1 MNHEEQQ
8 LQKDEKVFSKQLA
21 EWSREKESHQQ
32 PIHVMQ
38 TPLVLQLIGIK
49 PLPIYIAPS
58 TLGHIQEKH
67 ADVSQ
72 EILQQIPR
80 ALANPVMVFSSA
92 TVQNRVVVALD
103 LKSAQ
108 GIDIVVPLALDIV
121 RGRSSIHM
129 ITSVYGRGAGRGAD
143 RTTDYRWYINNIF
156 NGHTLYVDKEKTKN
170 FYQSAR
176 LLLPMEG
183 KRFVGLFDSSI
194 KTEEDLVK
202 FKLQKEEEYK
212 AAAAREAANEKDS
225 SLQTQPVDK
234 SHLQLRGTASYE
246 PMVTDSIEAVNKE
259 EGKMTA
265 ENQAHKEA
273 VSDYADS
280 YRKELANVCAA
291 SEESFTPAQNGKLK
305 ESADRLYKEMREF
318 ERGEGVCGPD
328 QDAWDAFASLHERNV
343 RSILAAKDISEA
355 TGRESKASEEA
366 AREAVQSTEESIVFI
381 SRSRVDL
388 LHEQKVYEDQIEELR
403 RRVED
408 ISEAKTLGVG
418 KEEDFTRT
426 LAAAAGFLKQIE
438 GLRREAG
445 NLPRKPASE
454 MFKASR
460 SSVRRAYFAVKLTP
474 TQLRRHID
482 ENMPQEVSRVLQQAA
497 VAFEQGSE
505 SLGQAKEAIVRTAR
519 SRQSAAA
526 FYREAWM
533 EEAKASG
540 ISPEIEERVALRM
553 AKAGMGAYTIRV
565 TLERESPLRE
575 DMKAGKAKEIAEAA
589 KAKAADAREAER
601 EEDHRR

>member
-1 MNHEEQQ
+1 
-8 LQKDEKVFSKQLA
+8 
-21 EWSREKESHQQ
+21 
-32 PIHVMQ
+32 
-38 TPLVLQLIGIK
+38 
-49 PLPIYIAPS
+49 
-58 TLGHIQEKH
+58 
-67 ADVSQ
+67 
-72 EILQQIPR
+72 
-80 ALANPVMVFSSA
+80 
-92 TVQNRVVVALD
+92 
-103 LKSAQ
+103 
-108 GIDIVVPLALDIV
+108 
-121 RGRSSIHM
+121 
-129 ITSVYGRGAGRGAD
+129 
-143 RTTDYRWYINNIF
+143 
-156 NGHTLYVDKEKTKN
+156 
-170 FYQSAR
+170 
-176 LLLPMEG
+176 MEG
-183 KRFVGLFDSSI
+183 KRFVGLFGSSI

-212 AAAAREAANEKDS
+212 AAAAREAVNEKDS
-225 SLQTQPVDK
+225 SLQTQPADE
-234 SHLQLRGTASYE
+234 SCLQLRGTASYE
-246 PMVTDSIEAVNKE
+246 PMVTDSIKAVNKE
-259 EGKMTA
+259 EAKMTA
-265 ENQAHKEA
+265 ENQARKEA

-280 YRKELANVCAA
+280 YREELADVCAA
-291 SEESFTPAQNGKLK
+291 SEESFTPAQNEKLQ
-305 ESADRLYKEMREF
+305 ESAERLYKEMREF
-318 ERGEGVCGPD
+318 ERSEGVCGPD
-328 QDAWDAFASLHERNV
+328 QDAWDSFAALHERNV

-366 AREAVQSTEESIVFI
+366 AGEAVRSIEESIVFI

-388 LHEQKVYEDQIEELR
+388 LHKQKVYEDQIEELR
-403 RRVED
+403 RRIED

-460 SSVRRAYFAVKLTP
+460 SSVRRAYFAVQLTP
-474 TQLRRHID
+474 PHLRRHIK
-482 ENMPQEVSRVLQQAA
+482 ENAPQEVSRVLQQAA

-505 SLGQAKEAIVRTAR
+505 SLGQAKEAIIRTVR
-519 SRQSAAA
+519 SHQSAAA

-553 AKAGMGAYTIRV
+553 AKAGMGVYTIRL

-589 KAKAADAREAER
+589 KAKVADAREAER

>member
-156 NGHTLYVDKEKTKN
+156 NGHTLYVDKEKTKT

-183 KRFVGLFDSSI
+183 KRFVGLFGSSI

-202 FKLQKEEEYK
+202 FKREKEE
-212 AAAAREAANEKDS
+212 DFLMS
-225 SLQTQPVDK
+225 T
-234 SHLQLRGTASYE
+234 
-246 PMVTDSIEAVNKE
+246 
-259 EGKMTA
+259 
-265 ENQAHKEA
+265 ENQARKET

-280 YRKELANVCAA
+280 YREELADVCVA

-318 ERGEGVCGPD
+318 ERSEGVCGPD
-328 QDAWDAFASLHERNV
+328 QDAWDAFAALHERNV

-366 AREAVQSTEESIVFI
+366 AGEAVRSIEESVVFI

-388 LHEQKVYEDQIEELR
+388 LHGQKVYEDQIEELR
-403 RRVED
+403 RRIED

-426 LAAAAGFLKQIE
+426 LAVAAGFLKQIE
-438 GLRREAG
+438 GLRREAR
-445 NLPRKPASE
+445 NLLRKPASE

-460 SSVRRAYFAVKLTP
+460 SSVRRAYFAVKLAP

-519 SRQSAAA
+519 SHQSAAA

-533 EEAKASG
+533 EEAKTSG

-589 KAKAADAREAER
+589 KAKVADAREAER

>member
-1 MNHEEQQ
+1 MESRKLQIDTRHIDEAEEQQ
-8 LQKDEKVFSKQLA
+8 VLQDEALFAKDIHDWFSGKKKSDSSSLYVA
-21 EWSREKESHQQ
+21 
-32 PIHVMQ
+32 Q
-38 TPLVLQLIGIK
+38 TPLVLQLAGMDN
-49 PLPIYIAPS
+49 LPIYI
-58 TLGHIQEKH
+58 
-67 ADVSQ
+67 DVSKLGRITKDHP
-72 EILQQIPR
+72 EMTENVFRQIPR
-80 ALANPVMVFSSA
+80 ALTDPIMVIRSITEPDRLIAVLDVADENGLNIIIPFA
-92 TVQNRVVVALD
+92 LNLNRNE
-103 LKSAQ
+103 
-108 GIDIVVPLALDIV
+108 
-121 RGRSSIHM
+121 GRVNIM
-129 ITSVYGRGAGRGAD
+129 TSVYGKGNNGNINYAWYVQHLVTGNLIYAQTEKATKFLAPAGVQFPMA
-143 RTTDYRWYINNIF
+143 
-156 NGHTLYVDKEKTKN
+156 
-170 FYQSAR
+170 AR
-176 LLLPMEG
+176 KGNLL
-183 KRFVGLFDSSI
+183 SYSI

-202 FKLQKEEEYK
+202 FKREKEE
-212 AAAAREAANEKDS
+212 DFLMS
-225 SLQTQPVDK
+225 T
-234 SHLQLRGTASYE
+234 
-246 PMVTDSIEAVNKE
+246 
-259 EGKMTA
+259 
-265 ENQAHKEA
+265 ENQARKET

-280 YRKELANVCAA
+280 YREELADVCAA

-318 ERGEGVCGPD
+318 EQSEGSCGPD
-328 QDAWDAFASLHERNV
+328 QDAWDAFAALHERNV

-366 AREAVQSTEESIVFI
+366 AGEAVRSIEESIVFI

-388 LHEQKVYEDQIEELR
+388 LHKQKVYEDQIEELR
-403 RRVED
+403 RRIED

-460 SSVRRAYFAVKLTP
+460 SSVRRAYFAVQLTP
-474 TQLRRHID
+474 PHLRRHIK
-482 ENMPQEVSRVLQQAA
+482 ENAPQEVSRVLQQAA

-519 SRQSAAA
+519 SHQSAAD
-526 FYREAWM
+526 FYRAAWM

-565 TLERESPLRE
+565 TLERESPLHE

-589 KAKAADAREAER
+589 KAKIADAREAER

>member
-1 MNHEEQQ
+1 MGG
-8 LQKDEKVFSKQLA
+8 S
-21 EWSREKESHQQ
+21 
-32 PIHVMQ
+32 
-38 TPLVLQLIGIK
+38 
-49 PLPIYIAPS
+49 
-58 TLGHIQEKH
+58 
-67 ADVSQ
+67 
-72 EILQQIPR
+72 
-80 ALANPVMVFSSA
+80 
-92 TVQNRVVVALD
+92 
-103 LKSAQ
+103 
-108 GIDIVVPLALDIV
+108 
-121 RGRSSIHM
+121 
-129 ITSVYGRGAGRGAD
+129 
-143 RTTDYRWYINNIF
+143 
-156 NGHTLYVDKEKTKN
+156 TLYVNKRKAKT
-170 FYQSAR
+170 FYQSAG
-176 LLLPMEG
+176 LQLPLEG
-183 KRFVGLFDSSI
+183 KRFFDLFGASI

-246 PMVTDSIEAVNKE
+246 PMVTDSIKAVNKE
-259 EGKMTA
+259 EAKMTA
-265 ENQAHKEA
+265 ENQARKEV

-280 YRKELANVCAA
+280 YREELADVCAA

-318 ERGEGVCGPD
+318 EQSEGACGPD
-328 QDAWDAFASLHERNV
+328 QDTWDAFAALHERNV

-366 AREAVQSTEESIVFI
+366 AGEAVRSIEESIVFI

-388 LHEQKVYEDQIEELR
+388 LHKQKVYEDQIEELR

-408 ISEAKTLGVG
+408 ISEAKMLAVG

-460 SSVRRAYFAVKLTP
+460 SSVRRAYFAVQLTP
-474 TQLRRHID
+474 PHLRRHIK
-482 ENMPQEVSRVLQQAA
+482 ENAPQEVSRVLQQAA

-519 SRQSAAA
+519 SHQSAAA

-589 KAKAADAREAER
+589 KAKVADAREAER